1 MRLIAQLAEL
11 SAIDVA
17 VGGGKGA
24 NLGELTRAG
33 VAVPAGFVVTA
44 EAYAHFLETTGIKA
58 RMQPLI
64 AGLDHNDNPTVERL
78 TAEIRGLITGE
89 RLPDDLAEATTAAY
103 ADLGAGAVAVRSSAT
118 AEDLPDA
125 SFAGQQSTYLNVE
138 GGEAVTEAILNCWAS
153 LFEPRAVHYRFQHGY
168 DHMAVGIAVVVQR
181 MVESERSGVMFTLNP
196 ITGDHHSM
204 IVEACYG
211 LGEAV
216 VSGIVTPDMYIVDKA
231 TGAVLDRQVGAQ
243 EQEMM
248 RKANPAPGEDPN
260 EWLAVSFERRAKQ
273 KLTDEEIAEVSRI
286 GVRIEEHFGRPQ
298 DIEWAFEGGQFYVV
312 QARPV
317 TASG

>member
-1 MRLIAQLAEL
+1 MRLIAQLTEL
-11 SAIDVA
+11 SAADVA
-17 VGGGKGA
+17 LAGGKGA

-33 VAVPAGFVVTA
+33 VTVPPGFVVTA
-44 EAYAHFLETTGIKA
+44 AAYTHFLEMTGVRA
-58 RMQPLI
+58 QMEPLV

-78 TAEIRGLITGE
+78 TAEIRSLITAGT
-89 RLPDDLAEATTAAY
+89 LPDDLAEATSAAY
-103 ADLGAGAVAVRSSAT
+103 ATLGGGAVAVRSSAT

-138 GGEAVTEAILNCWAS
+138 GSEEVLSALRDCWAS

-168 DHMAVGIAVVVQR
+168 DNLAVGIAVVVQR

-216 VSGIVTPDMYIVDKA
+216 VSGIVTPDTYIVDKA
-231 TGAVLDRQVGAQ
+231 SGAVLDRQAGAQ
-243 EQEMM
+243 EQEMV
-248 RKANPAPGEDPN
+248 RKSNPAPGEEPN
-260 EWLAVSFERRAKQ
+260 EWLAVPFERRAKS

-298 DIEWAFEGGQFYVV
+298 DIEWAYEGGRFYVV